1 MSIEQNIENLEIRN
15 ANVVTFVG
23 TSSTIVDT
31 ISGRIQCKGF
41 QHNSN
46 VITDIS
52 GPHGRGA
59 AVLKKYP
66 EIAFEKG
73 KFDYNDSTNT
83 YVQAGYTVS
92 ASSFNPA
99 QEPYRAFDY
108 SGAGGGSLT
117 WTTSVFTNLYGG
129 GDGLYG
135 TVQTSNLGLDSGG
148 ASTPQGGT
156 RQNGEWIK
164 IQMPNKIIVSR
175 ISISR
180 IDDDT
185 TASPEDFQ
193 LYGSNDGTTW
203 VQILSETGASPSI
216 TGTSYTPISTP
227 VAYKYFG
234 LVVTRTTGRTNYMTI
249 NDLVFYGYEEDPPA
263 GDHSVDT
270 TFKSRF
276 NNPQLTGVQ
285 VFVDGKGSGSNQIAG
300 GPTVTDTVESYD
312 ETGKYWNLTGELTS
326 NISVEANT
334 FLEGDQPHAV
344 SVWFNSSN
352 LEANVSNT
360 CVFSISDQEK
370 LDSVNLDLQSNTWH
384 NLTYS
389 YQGEGGSRVTYLDGR
404 KVAEDQAEDTFGDY
418 PPFAMTGYSQSGYV
432 ASQSSEY
439 SSLYHAWEIFNNADT
454 ELWISAGYNL
464 DGTPRYTGGITSG
477 GGGVYQGPI
486 STDSIPI
493 TGSGSEQIRGE
504 YIQLEFPYKFKLEDI
519 AYQRESTYWG
529 YNRLPYSGSI
539 VACNDGV
546 NWKTI
551 HNWTGLTDA
560 DVGSVN
566 GTDGR
571 PSTPFRS
578 GIFAV
583 DKDSATYG
591 AYKFFRIICTRIQ
604 KTNASGDGSAFGL
617 WSIVQ
622 LELYGHREND
632 LVRFPDPT
640 NVLKYPHIAMTG
652 PAQRGYV
659 ASASGAPASGAY
671 ESYHGFNGLTVSGYG
686 SWHSESSYATSSTR
700 ESTTSTLSSWTGG
713 GGGHNGA
720 WLKIQLPHKLVLSS
734 INIRPRTNP
743 TYYHQHPR
751 LFSIVGSN
759 DDTNW
764 YLVHEET
771 TRSYNGATGPP
782 LPDEH
787 TMTGA
792 YASTA
797 WKYFAIVIRTGSTDN
812 IYDHVSIGDWELYGT
827 EEGSVP
833 IQIGGGNID
842 KVANFRVYDKFVGED
857 QALEIWNA
865 QKDEFGR
872 AKPQMVLQQGKLG
885 IGTDAPQGSLSVAD
899 EPDPDAYG
907 LQRIPPKPASGY
919 DTYIEGYGVFQVS
932 TSSDG
937 GGTSAAYW
945 AFDHDI
951 DRNNHAWRNNDSPYT
966 SGTWNSTQTA
976 STTENSNT
984 HVGHWIQLYTPVKY
998 SLKSHKVSARASHT
1012 YRQPYSAVV
1021 LGSTDGST
1029 WNLLDTWTT
1038 TDVNRVKRSITID
1051 NTTLYNYFRLVVKA
1065 LENNGDAVRAD
1076 LGEWELYGI
1085 REQLPQKQSVLHDG
1099 QLTLTKNLDVPRIGP
1114 AIDADNTPRRDRLVV
1129 EYNTST
1135 NPTFEG
1141 AVRDTSGRRL
1151 DGVFTTG
1158 ASYDAIK
1165 KALTFNGATTS
1176 GISIGGATGVG
1187 GDRPFSVSLWFN
1199 ASALTGGVDNVLV
1212 GWGAQASQESFL
1224 MSFDTTNNQ
1233 VLGQFYGNAMSV
1245 SPSGGINLGNW
1256 YHAVLTYPG
1265 GGHYNMSI
1273 YVNGVKGT
1281 NTNYGTNLGG
1291 LVPEDSEITIGTYK
1305 NTSNQGFNGSISNFK
1320 LYDTALT
1327 ASEVKTLYDMGRC
1340 DEGHHVVNF
1349 SKTRVGIG
1357 LGDGEAPTYTLDVRG
1372 QIRSQGSLV
1381 TSFTGQHK
1389 CVPEEPVE
1397 KGLIVSAKKNRF
1409 VKLNGGPITGKSAIT
1424 IDESLPVVSLS
1435 NVTQDKSCF
1444 GVVSSMEEANTT
1456 SRIETTDGGVIS
1468 IIPKTLG
1475 DNRAIVNSV
1484 GEGAIWVVNT
1494 NGSLESGDYI
1504 TTSNVPGY
1512 GQKQDGAGLMNYTVA
1527 KITMDC
1533 DFTASN
1539 VTVQTIKREET
1550 GLRTITEDVWNDL
1563 IDYDRSSNTE
1573 TQYSNTLVPSAYLNL
1588 ESDEQLGYV
1597 PREVIT
1603 IIDYTDGSNTISVSE
1618 WSNLIPETQNTYQS
1632 NTFTEI
1638 VDYTK
1643 FVSTTEWSNFT
1654 TDVQNTYSEAEIT
1667 TYYHIQRGENVLD
1680 ENGQLQWED
1689 KTGATEAPYERRFL
1703 TADGTQTDE
1712 ANAVHI
1718 AAFVGCTYH
1727 CG

>member
-1 MSIEQNIENLEIRN
+1 
-15 ANVVTFVG
+15 
-23 TSSTIVDT
+23 
-31 ISGRIQCKGF
+31 
-41 QHNSN
+41 
-46 VITDIS
+46 
-52 GPHGRGA
+52 
-59 AVLKKYP
+59 
-66 EIAFEKG
+66 
-73 KFDYNDSTNT
+73 
-83 YVQAGYTVS
+83 
-92 ASSFNPA
+92 
-99 QEPYRAFDY
+99 
-108 SGAGGGSLT
+108 
-117 WTTSVFTNLYGG
+117 
-129 GDGLYG
+129 
-135 TVQTSNLGLDSGG
+135 
-148 ASTPQGGT
+148 
-156 RQNGEWIK
+156 
-164 IQMPNKIIVSR
+164 
-175 ISISR
+175 
-180 IDDDT
+180 
-185 TASPEDFQ
+185 
-193 LYGSNDGTTW
+193 
-203 VQILSETGASPSI
+203 
-216 TGTSYTPISTP
+216 
-227 VAYKYFG
+227 
-234 LVVTRTTGRTNYMTI
+234 
-249 NDLVFYGYEEDPPA
+249 
-263 GDHSVDT
+263 
-270 TFKSRF
+270 
-276 NNPQLTGVQ
+276 
-285 VFVDGKGSGSNQIAG
+285 
-300 GPTVTDTVESYD
+300 
-312 ETGKYWNLTGELTS
+312 
-326 NISVEANT
+326 
-334 FLEGDQPHAV
+334 
-344 SVWFNSSN
+344 
-352 LEANVSNT
+352 
-360 CVFSISDQEK
+360 
-370 LDSVNLDLQSNTWH
+370 
-384 NLTYS
+384 
-389 YQGEGGSRVTYLDGR
+389 
-404 KVAEDQAEDTFGDY
+404 
-418 PPFAMTGYSQSGYV
+418 
-432 ASQSSEY
+432 
-439 SSLYHAWEIFNNADT
+439 
-454 ELWISAGYNL
+454 
-464 DGTPRYTGGITSG
+464 
-477 GGGVYQGPI
+477 
-486 STDSIPI
+486 
-493 TGSGSEQIRGE
+493 
-504 YIQLEFPYKFKLEDI
+504 
-519 AYQRESTYWG
+519 
-529 YNRLPYSGSI
+529 
-539 VACNDGV
+539 
-546 NWKTI
+546 
-551 HNWTGLTDA
+551 
-560 DVGSVN
+560 
-566 GTDGR
+566 
-571 PSTPFRS
+571 
-578 GIFAV
+578 
-583 DKDSATYG
+583 
-591 AYKFFRIICTRIQ
+591 
-604 KTNASGDGSAFGL
+604 
-617 WSIVQ
+617 
-622 LELYGHREND
+622 
-632 LVRFPDPT
+632 
-640 NVLKYPHIAMTG
+640 
-652 PAQRGYV
+652 
-659 ASASGAPASGAY
+659 
-671 ESYHGFNGLTVSGYG
+671 
-686 SWHSESSYATSSTR
+686 
-700 ESTTSTLSSWTGG
+700 
-713 GGGHNGA
+713 
-720 WLKIQLPHKLVLSS
+720 
-734 INIRPRTNP
+734 
-743 TYYHQHPR
+743 
-751 LFSIVGSN
+751 
-759 DDTNW
+759 
-764 YLVHEET
+764 
-771 TRSYNGATGPP
+771 
-782 LPDEH
+782 
-787 TMTGA
+787 
-792 YASTA
+792 
-797 WKYFAIVIRTGSTDN
+797 
-812 IYDHVSIGDWELYGT
+812 
-827 EEGSVP
+827 
-833 IQIGGGNID
+833 
-842 KVANFRVYDKFVGED
+842 
-857 QALEIWNA
+857 A

-1718 AAFVGCTYH
+1718 
-1727 CG
+1727 